1 MDHLKFAGVTLGRLD
16 VSLLGPVEVHADG
29 RQLDLGGPQ
38 PRAVVAHLA
47 LDHGRVVSV
56 ERLVARLWGEAPP
69 ASPLASL
76 QTTLSRLRRVLEPD
90 RVAGEPPT
98 VIASEPPGYVLRV
111 PADAVDLVRF
121 RELALDGRRAA
132 ASALH
137 HEARAR
143 FEAALA
149 EWRGPALGGIG
160 PDDVVAPI
168 VLSLEEERLAVIQD
182 RFDVLLALGLH
193 VEAVAE
199 LSVAVSEHP
208 LKEGLWSALA
218 IALYRSQRQ
227 ADALRAIDQARR
239 TLIDELGLDPGPGLR
254 ELERRILDQDP
265 ALLAVPLVAEP
276 QPPVAPATR
285 SSDARFVGR
294 SEEWGRL
301 VAALDRAERGAPSL
315 VMIEGE
321 AGIGKSAIAERLLAH
336 ATDHGWNVALGHCV
350 DGELAPS
357 LWPIVEILRDL
368 GVEVDP
374 GDSARVAA
382 NTGRTPVEI
391 ADEVLR
397 ALDASGS
404 GRRWCI
410 LLDDAHWADRPTL
423 DVLMLVCERL
433 RERRVLVITAFRPVA
448 TVPESALHDVVG
460 SLIRAPG
467 SERIVLEP
475 LGEVEVAEILRR
487 AASADPTPDAV
498 RMVHARSGG
507 NPFFVGELAR
517 LFGEGGIGAGDR
529 VPDAVRDVV
538 RARLAPL
545 PQPTTGLLQLAA
557 VAGERLDVPVLVE
570 ASGLDDDAFLDM
582 IDPSIVTRML
592 VPAPNGE
599 LRFAHS
605 LVRDAVL
612 IDIAPLQLARLHR
625 TVADALERK
634 RGTGVDVIETIARHR
649 LAGLPVGDP
658 IRIAEQLV
666 DASAVARWRGAF
678 DTSDEL
684 AEQALELVRQ
694 TRGSFDVDAVV
705 VRALESIVVNSG
717 KRAGAPAAPEV
728 AVRID
733 EIARR
738 ADCDAGRSLALYVRW
753 WAMDVDPI
761 AGYAELADAAAAL
774 ADRTP
779 SSFARLLGYHVAGTQ
794 AFQEGRIDDATR
806 LLEAAIDAAGFSDP
820 CTLNGFVPN
829 VYLPAMAGIVAQLRG
844 DDSAAQTHVVDRHAA
859 WFRARGRVDPTTSI
873 DIGFTIALVA
883 AIRADAG
890 ATRRALIEV
899 DFAGAPPW
907 AAHLANGC
915 GVLEG
920 WAATMLGDSEGP
932 GRALAALDRLDRG
945 VAIRM
950 IRPVFRTFGG
960 QALLHVGDAGARD
973 VLAIAHAETL
983 ERGEVWWLAETLRL
997 RSRAE
1002 RRFGDP
1008 EKATALLD
1016 EARHVA
1022 ARQGARLLI
1031 DRLAA
1036 ESD

>member
-1 MDHLKFAGVTLGRLD
+1 VD
-16 VSLLGPVEVHADG
+16 VRLLGPVEVLADG
-29 RQLDLGGPQ
+29 HPLELGGPQ

-56 ERLVARLWGEAPP
+56 ERLVARLWGEQPP

-90 RVAGEPPT
+90 RAPGAPPA
-98 VIASEPPGYVLRV
+98 VIASEAPGYVLRL
-111 PADAVDLVRF
+111 PPDAVDLMRF
-121 RELALDGRRAA
+121 RQLALDGRRAA
-132 ASALH
+132 AAALH
-137 HEARAR
+137 REARER

-160 PDDVVAPI
+160 PDEVIAPI
-168 VLSLEEERLAVIQD
+168 ALSLEEERLAVVQD

-199 LSVAVSEHP
+199 LSVAVSEQP

-227 ADALRAIDQARR
+227 ADALRAIDQARH

-265 ALLAVPLVAEP
+265 SLLAIPLAAAPEL
-276 QPPVAPATR
+276 PVAHAPR

-294 SEEWGRL
+294 TEEWARL
-301 VAALDRAERGAPSL
+301 VAALDRAEQGAPSL
-315 VMIEGE
+315 VMVEGE

-336 ATDHGWNVALGHCV
+336 AAARRWRVAVGHCV
-350 DGELAPS
+350 DGELAPA
-357 LWPIVEILRDL
+357 LWPIVEVLRDL
-368 GVEVDP
+368 GVAVDP
-374 GDSARVAA
+374 AATARGAA
-382 NTGRTPVEI
+382 NSGRTPVEI

-397 ALDASGS
+397 ALDDSGS
-404 GRRWCI
+404 GRRSCI
-410 LLDDAHWADRPTL
+410 LLDDAHWADHATL

-433 RERRVLVITAFRPVA
+433 RERRVLVITAFRPIA
-448 TVPESALHDVVG
+448 TVPDSALHDAVG
-460 SLIRAPG
+460 SLTRVPG
-467 SERIVLEP
+467 SERIVLHP
-475 LGEVEVAEILRR
+475 LGEGEVAEILRR
-487 AASADPTPDAV
+487 TAGTEPTPEAV
-498 RMVHARSGG
+498 RIVHARAGG

-517 LFGEGGIGAGDR
+517 LFGESGIGTEDR

-545 PQPTTGLLQLAA
+545 PQATIRLLQLAA
-557 VAGERLDVPVLVE
+557 VAGERLDLPVLVE
-570 ASGLDDDAFLDM
+570 ASGLDADACLDTL
-582 IDPSIVTRML
+582 DPAIVTRML
-592 VPAPNGE
+592 VPGSGGD

-605 LVRDAVL
+605 LIRDAVL
-612 IDIAPLQLARLHR
+612 TDIAPLQLTRLHR
-625 TVADALERK
+625 VVADALERT

-684 AEQALELVRQ
+684 AEHALELVRQ
-694 TRGSFDVDAVV
+694 ARGDLDVDTVV

-717 KRAGAPAAPEV
+717 KRAVAPAAPEV
-728 AVRID
+728 ATRID

-738 ADCDAGRSLALYVRW
+738 ADCDAGRSLALFVRW
-753 WAMDVDPI
+753 WPMDVDPV
-761 AGYAELADAAAAL
+761 AGYAELADAAEAL

-779 SSFARLLGYHVAGTQ
+779 SAFARLLGYHVAGTQ

-820 CTLNGFVPN
+820 RTLNGFVPN

-844 DDSAAQTHVVDRHAA
+844 DDAAARTHVVDRHPA

-883 AIRADAG
+883 ALRADPV
-890 ATRRALIEV
+890 ATRRALVDV
-899 DFAGAPPW
+899 DFAGAPAW
-907 AAHLANGC
+907 AAHLASGC
-915 GVLEG
+915 AVLEG
-920 WAATMLGDSEGP
+920 WAATMLGDREGP
-932 GRALAALDRLDRG
+932 GRALAALDRLDRE
-945 VAIRM
+945 VATRM
-950 IRPVFRTFGG
+950 IRPVFRTFAGE
-960 QALLHVGDAGARD
+960 ALLHVDDASACD
-973 VLAIAHAETL
+973 VLDLAYAETL

-997 RSRAE
+997 RACAE

-1008 EKATALLD
+1008 QKATTLRD
-1016 EARHVA
+1016 EARRVA
-1022 ARQGARLLI
+1022 AAQGAQLLV
-1031 DRLAA
+1031 DRLDA
-1036 ESD
+1036 EGD